1 MSIGQRIAFAFR
13 AFFSLLF
20 HGTLATDIVRA
31 ASRERDS
38 AQQQSAAVVST
49 SPQPA
54 ARQAAEARAPVDQ
67 PAQGTPA
74 DGAIQ
79 LLALLQ
85 RDARL
90 VDFLMEDISGY
101 ADAQVGAAVRE
112 VHGSSRRSLAQYVAL
127 EAVLDGAEDQPVTLP
142 AIDPAQV
149 KVVGRSAGQP
159 PIRGTLRHRGWRADR
174 IALPPL
180 PPSGARQVVAPAEVE
195 LS

>member
-1 MSIGQRIAFAFR
+1 
-13 AFFSLLF
+13 
-20 HGTLATDIVRA
+20 
-31 ASRERDS
+31 
-38 AQQQSAAVVST
+38 
-49 SPQPA
+49 
-54 ARQAAEARAPVDQ
+54 VDQ
-67 PAQGTPA
+67 PLPGTPA

-112 VHGSSRRSLAQYVAL
+112 VHGSSRRTLAQYVAL

>member
-20 HGTLATDIVRA
+20 RATIATDIVRA
-31 ASRERDS
+31 AVPDFDRHARPSS
-38 AQQQSAAVVST
+38 APIVAP
-49 SPQPA
+49 PQPA
-54 ARQAAEARAPVDQ
+54 DRQPVAASPADRAQ
-67 PAQGTPA
+67 AGTPA
-74 DGAIQ
+74 DGAVQ

-101 ADAQVGAAVRE
+101 PDAQVGAAVRE
-112 VHGSSRRSLAQYVAL
+112 VHGSSRRTLAQYIAL

-142 AIDPAQV
+142 SIDPASV
-149 KVVGRSAGQP
+149 KIVGRSAGQP

-174 IALPPL
+174 ISLPPL
-180 PPSGARQVVAPAEVE
+180 PPSGARQVIAPAEVE